1 MELSTPMPPNKLKV
15 EAPVSNDSSISEY
28 CMFAQVVYSM
38 PALEGFDVDFDVGI
52 EQVDDSLSV
61 GLRERFVLYADG
73 ALWHQ
78 VMKTKDLQPE
88 LLRWYLQRKE
98 FDFVVHD
105 KVDPDQI

>member
-1 MELSTPMPPNKLKV
+1 VELSTPMPPNKLKV
-15 EAPVSNDSSISEY
+15 EAPVSNDYSMSEY
-28 CMFAQVVYSM
+28 YRFVQVFHSM
-38 PALEGFDVDFDVGI
+38 PPLEGLGANFDVAV
-52 EQVDDSLSV
+52 EQVDGSPSD
-61 GLRERFVLYADG
+61 GRRELFVLYADG